1 MRWMWKMGIIN
12 KLNFNKHVKNLES
25 KQTEWNKVLSSDWT
39 NDCKGDYIYIILLTE
54 KGLKQ
59 KRIAP
64 FHPTYTAACLQYTT
78 WKHLCQEYRCVTNW
92 PFLIIDQI
100 SIQVHK
106 ITTAI
111 HKIWSVIH
119 LSSKELRTTHRQE
132 VYIDLHDVVIA
143 SGSN

>member
-1 MRWMWKMGIIN
+1 MRWTWKMGIIN

-39 NDCKGDYIYIILLTE
+39 NDCKGDYISFLYYLLTE

-64 FHPTYTAACLQYTT
+64 FHPTYTHVYTSQ
-78 WKHLCQEYRCVTNW
+78 LESINICQEYRCVTNW

-100 SIQVHK
+100 SVQVHK

-119 LSSKELRTTHRQE
+119 LSSKELRTTHQQE
-132 VYIDLHDVVIA
+132 VYIDLHDIVIA
-143 SGSN
+143 I